1 MDPQGSG
8 DSHSKERNGR
18 ASANRSDCT
27 QPSGGRRLLPDGGD
41 EESPSNEL
49 PPTNDSRLG
58 LFWRIGIVF
67 VGMTAIWLL
76 TYNVTSIVFEPGYTR
91 PGHVTS
97 AILATVL
104 TVPLVVA
111 VRRYLDNRSLSG
123 LGFPPFRTAWRS
135 FLLGMGCYLL
145 PASVGLGAVLA
156 LGWVELSLDTSVTDL
171 VFLLLSLAVLVFLYE
186 ALPEELAFRGYLY
199 RNLSAS
205 FPRWSAVGGQAVL
218 FTLWGVAIGAAPTV
232 DRVLILFVVA
242 AVLGAIRA
250 ITGDLWAPIGFHL
263 AFQTVQQLF
272 AGGWANQPFV
282 VSDPGMLEMIAF
294 GLVPVALAILILEVI
309 TGEETDWYARE
320 PDSTGRTT

>member
-1 MDPQGSG
+1 MDLRGWYSSER
-8 DSHSKERNGR
+8 DSR

-27 QPSGGRRLLPDGGD
+27 RSSSERRLLSDGGNKED
-41 EESPSNEL
+41 AREESP
-49 PPTNDSRLG
+49 PTDDSRLG

-67 VGMTAIWLL
+67 VGVTAIWLL
-76 TYNVTSIVFEPGYTR
+76 MYNVTNVVFEPGYTR
-91 PGHVTS
+91 PSHVTS
-97 AILATVL
+97 AVLATVL
-104 TVPLVVA
+104 TVPLVVVA
-111 VRRYLDNRSLSG
+111 RRYLDRRSLSG

-135 FLLGMGCYLL
+135 FFLGMGCYLL

-156 LGWVELSLDTSVTDL
+156 LGWVELSLDTSVADL

-186 ALPEELAFRGYLY
+186 ALPEELVFRGYLY
-199 RNLSAS
+199 RNLSVS

-232 DRVLILFVVA
+232 DRVLIFFVIA

-272 AGGWANQPFV
+272 AGGWADQPFV
-282 VSDPGMLEMIAF
+282 VSDPGTLEMIAF
-294 GLVPVALAILILEVI
+294 GLVPLALAILILEVVM
-309 TGEETDWYARE
+309 GEETDWHARE
-320 PDSTGRTT
+320 PDPAGRTT